1 MAKPQY
7 QGSGPEQASSDYEL
21 PKQDVSKMPRP
32 AALPSTTARQGETR
46 GHMGTVLVVGMALTI
61 VAFTLGYIV
70 TQ

>member
-1 MAKPQY
+1 
-7 QGSGPEQASSDYEL
+7 
-21 PKQDVSKMPRP
+21 MPRP
-32 AALPSTTARQGETR
+32 AALPSTKARQGETR